1 MSARALLPALAL
13 LCGCPTGRT
22 SAPAPQA
29 PRSPTAREV
38 RVESTPAGALAA
50 APGSPPCTTP
60 CSLWL
65 EPGRHRVAV
74 RKTGHL
80 PFELE
85 VEVGPDGAP
94 QVSAA
99 LVSSH

>member
-13 LCGCPTGRT
+13 LCACPTGRPPPP
-22 SAPAPQA
+22 PAA

-38 RVESTPAGALAA
+38 QVESEPPGALAA
-50 APGSPPCTTP
+50 APGAVGCTTP

-65 EPGRHRVAV
+65 EPGRHRLTV

-80 PFELE
+80 PFELD
-85 VEVGPDGAP
+85 VEVSPAGPTR
-94 QVSAA
+94 VRAA